1 VTGESPWFVGQRF
14 ALRMREWIRSR
25 AEPGESAPGA
35 ALAAGEY
42 LLTLEVAAE
51 NPELLDSLAAQAPKR
66 LPRRL
71 LEDDGA
77 DWNRWPGRVRGWQP
91 EEPGTP

>member
-1 VTGESPWFVGQRF
+1 
-14 ALRMREWIRSR
+14 
-25 AEPGESAPGA
+25 
-35 ALAAGEY
+35 LAAGEY